1 MRFFEE
7 RLGYTPDRDASL
19 AHLKTT
25 YAQHVTELFAK
36 LDSATK
42 PDDQPESAKS

>member
-36 LDSATK
+36 LDKNHDTSEVEAGV
-42 PDDQPESAKS
+42 